1 MARTVKPKSGVSQKV
16 VSLKVTLRDTKPP
29 VWRRLLVPGETT
41 LADLHRAIQAAMG
54 WEDYHLHTFDIA
66 GRQYGDPGAV
76 DDVADETRVTL
87 NGLIKSGVT
96 RFAYTYDFGDNWD
109 HALVI
114 EKSLPAVE
122 ALSRPIC
129 TAGKR
134 KCPPEDCG
142 GPWGY
147 RELLDVLAD
156 PAHPEHAERR
166 EWLGEDFDPRAIA
179 FGIFGPSDA
188 VGGSV
193 FGTCGRVWAAATP
206 SFDANSAVEDQMR

>member
-1 MARTVKPKSGVSQKV
+1 MVKTAKSTSGVNRKV

-66 GRQYGDPGAV
+66 GRQYGDPRAV
-76 DDVADETRVTL
+76 DDVADEKRVTL
-87 NGLIKSGVT
+87 NGLIKSGVA
-96 RFAYTYDFGDNWD
+96 RFAYTYDFGDNWE
-109 HALVI
+109 HALVV
-114 EKSLPAVE
+114 EKRLPDIE

-134 KCPPEDCG
+134 RCPPEDCG

-147 RELLDVLAD
+147 LELLEVLAD

-166 EWLGEDFDPRAIA
+166 EWLGEDFDP
-179 FGIFGPSDA
+179 
-188 VGGSV
+188 
-193 FGTCGRVWAAATP
+193 
-206 SFDANSAVEDQMR
+206 EDFNR

>member
-16 VSLKVTLRDTKPP
+16 VSLKLTLRDTKPP

-66 GRQYGDPGAV
+66 GRPYGDSRAV

-96 RFAYTYDFGDNWD
+96 RFAYSYEFGDNWD

-114 EKSLPAVE
+114 
-122 ALSRPIC
+122 
-129 TAGKR
+129 
-134 KCPPEDCG
+134 
-142 GPWGY
+142 
-147 RELLDVLAD
+147 
-156 PAHPEHAERR
+156 
-166 EWLGEDFDPRAIA
+166 
-179 FGIFGPSDA
+179 
-188 VGGSV
+188 
-193 FGTCGRVWAAATP
+193 
-206 SFDANSAVEDQMR
+206 

>member
-1 MARTVKPKSGVSQKV
+1 MWCVMARTVKPKSGVSQKV
-16 VSLKVTLRDTKPP
+16 VSLKLTLRDTKPP

-66 GRQYGDPGAV
+66 GRQYGDPRAV

-96 RFAYTYDFGDNWD
+96 RFAYIYDFGDNWD

-122 ALSRPIC
+122 ALSRPVC

-147 RELLDVLAD
+147 RELLEALAD

-166 EWLGEDFDPRAIA
+166 EWLGEDFDPDDFHPDSA
-179 FGIFGPSDA
+179 DA
-188 VGGSV
+188 ML
-193 FGTCGRVWAAATP
+193 AAR
-206 SFDANSAVEDQMR
+206 FHRG

>member
-1 MARTVKPKSGVSQKV
+1 MARTVKPKSGVGQKV
-16 VSLKVTLRDTKPP
+16 VSLKLTLRDTKPP

-76 DDVADETRVTL
+76 NDVADETRVTL

-122 ALSRPIC
+122 ALSRPTC
-129 TAGKR
+129 TAGRR

-166 EWLGEDFDPRAIA
+166 EWLGEDFDPDNFHPDSA
-179 FGIFGPSDA
+179 DA
-188 VGGSV
+188 ML
-193 FGTCGRVWAAATP
+193 AAR
-206 SFDANSAVEDQMR
+206 FHRG